1 MKAAL
6 ISYFALGTVLLVVL
20 GVLIYFIFPALFKKI
35 HSRKYSKLQ
44 EFPFEMIY
52 AKSQYLPLGRFI
64 IILSSAILFLA
75 SGFFLSSISLFPSYL
90 GMAVMVVI
98 FAGIASL
105 GYAATWLIRADV
117 HVKTHLFFF
126 LIFGFSSALFDFD
139 NVLALSHFPYER
151 VGIKVLILSILIMLA
166 LAKLVVL
173 LNPKLAHWPKMVST
187 MDESGA
193 MSTVRPKV
201 FVLAFSEWLMI
212 LLHFI
217 SSILGLVFFFISVLP
232 LI

>member
-6 ISYFALGTVLLVVL
+6 ITYFVLATVLLLVFGL
-20 GVLIYFIFPALFKKI
+20 LTYFIFPLLFKRI

-44 EFPFEMIY
+44 EFPFEMIH

-90 GMAVMVVI
+90 GMAVMVVV

-105 GYAATWLIRADV
+105 GYAATYLIRADV

-126 LIFGFSSALFDFD
+126 LIFGFGSALLDFA
-139 NVLALSHFPYER
+139 NILALSHFPYER
-151 VGIKVLILSILIMLA
+151 VGIKVMILTILVVTS
-166 LAKLVVL
+166 LAKLVIL

-187 MDESGA
+187 MDENGA
-193 MSTVRPKV
+193 MSTQRPKV
-201 FVLAFSEWLMI
+201 FVLAFSEWLLI
-212 LLHFI
+212 LLHYI